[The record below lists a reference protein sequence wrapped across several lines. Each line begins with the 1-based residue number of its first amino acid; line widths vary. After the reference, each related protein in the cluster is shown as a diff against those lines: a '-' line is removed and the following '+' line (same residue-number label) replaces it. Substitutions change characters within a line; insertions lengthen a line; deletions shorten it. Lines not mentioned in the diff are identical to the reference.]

1 MGYALAL
8 LPSPNL
14 SWLLTAPGWPLLPV
28 VQWLIDSAHEA
39 EEPAAF
45 LGTLGEQL
53 TAAGAPLMRIRLALP
68 LLHPEVRS
76 FAYLWLRG
84 RPVEFE
90 RVGHEAVRSDAYY
103 GSPMEHLVNT
113 GTPFRR
119 RLEDLQEERD
129 HPVLFEIRAQGGTD
143 YLALPMRALGRPSG
157 ALVFTCDRPG
167 GFDDHDV
174 AKLQA
179 LASFVLMR
187 SEVHASRVIL
197 RGLLDTYLG
206 PRIGGRVLSGQFRR
220 GAGESLDA
228 AIWFSDVRD
237 FTSLTEA
244 LPPVEL
250 IATLNDYFE
259 LVAAAVTARKGEILR
274 FIGDA
279 MLIVFPAGEGMS
291 IDAACEAALESAQDA
306 FASLDVLNQ
315 RRRRAGT
322 PPLRFGVGLHV
333 GQVVYGNVG
342 ARERLDFTV
351 MGPAVNR
358 AARIESL
365 TKDLGTSLLL
375 SAEFTRRVAH
385 PTSSRGRHA
394 LKGVAAP
401 QEVFTVS

>member
-1 MGYALAL
+1 MRQALPGAD
-8 LPSPNL
+8 L
-14 SWLLTAPGWPLLPV
+14 SSLFTAPGWPLLPV
-28 VQWLIDSAHEA
+28 VQWLIDSARDA

-45 LGTLGEQL
+45 LGTLAERL
-53 TAAGAPLMRIRLALP
+53 TGAGAPLLRIRLALP

-76 FAYLWLRG
+76 FGYLWLRG
-84 RPVEFE
+84 KPVEFE
-90 RVGHEAVRSDAYY
+90 RVGHEMVQSEAYY
-103 GSPMEHLVNT
+103 GSPMEHLVTT

-119 RLEDLQEERD
+119 RLDALQDGRD

-157 ALVFTCDRPG
+157 ALVFVTDRAG
-167 GFDDHDV
+167 GFDEHDV
-174 AKLQA
+174 LKLEA

-197 RGLLDTYLG
+197 HGLLDTYLG

-220 GAGESLDA
+220 GAGESLEA

-237 FTSLTEA
+237 FTPLTESLSPEA
-244 LPPVEL
+244 L

-279 MLIVFPAGEGMS
+279 MLIVFPTGEGS
-291 IDAACEAALESAQDA
+291 GIEAACEAALESAQDA

-315 RRRRAGT
+315 RRRRAGK
-322 PPLRFGVGLHV
+322 PPLRFGVGLHE

-365 TKDLGTSLLL
+365 TKDLGTPLLF
-375 SAEFTRRVAH
+375 SAEFARRVAQ
-385 PTSSRGRHA
+385 PVRSLGRHA
-394 LKGVAAP
+394 LKGVGAP
-401 QEVFTVS
+401 QEVFTLS